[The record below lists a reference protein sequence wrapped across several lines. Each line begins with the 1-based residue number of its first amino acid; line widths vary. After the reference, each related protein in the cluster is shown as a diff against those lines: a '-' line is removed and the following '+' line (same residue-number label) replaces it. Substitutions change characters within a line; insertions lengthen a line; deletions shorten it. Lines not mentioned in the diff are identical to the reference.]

1 MKLIPFRK
9 EKELMPSWA
18 LFDDFMDK
26 FFNEDF
32 TESSKLM
39 AVDVIENEKEFCVK
53 ANLPGIAKEN
63 VSVSMKDNQLIISAQ
78 QNINK
83 ESKENE
89 TVIRA
94 ERFSGS
100 YQRSINLPD
109 ICDTENIKA
118 KLDNGVLTL
127 NIPKK
132 DPTPKKEIIIN

>member
-9 EKELMPSWA
+9 EKELMPSWS

-32 TESSKLM
+32 TENSKLM